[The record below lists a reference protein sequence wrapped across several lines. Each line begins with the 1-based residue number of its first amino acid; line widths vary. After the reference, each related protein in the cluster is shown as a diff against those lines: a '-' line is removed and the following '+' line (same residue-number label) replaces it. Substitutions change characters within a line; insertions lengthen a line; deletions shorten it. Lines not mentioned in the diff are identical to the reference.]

1 RVATIDTQAPAQR
14 AMYIGDYLYVFAGS
28 EVVVVNETD
37 WSRETTA
44 DL

>member
-1 RVATIDTQAPAQR
+1 
-14 AMYIGDYLYVFAGS
+14 LYVFAGS